1 MEGIYKKFL
10 DPSFSRFP
18 RIFGDRNT
26 RPLEKACPLAIF
38 VRLQWGCSFFTRDS
52 DKIISLFT
60 VVCVA
65 SSLTGDSI
73 VRLVLLTAGY
83 SNLDR

>member
-1 MEGIYKKFL
+1 MSC
-10 DPSFSRFP
+10 DSSFSRFP

-52 DKIISLFT
+52 DKITSLFT

-65 SSLTGDSI
+65 SSLSGDI
-73 VRLVLLTAGY
+73 VLVRLVLLTAGC
-83 SNLDR
+83 SNLDW